1 MFMWRQR
8 GRVIS
13 LWDRLEFVNGWY
25 ILLVTSDVL
34 TISGTIMKIG
44 IEAKVSP
51 ARGPVVSF
59 QALARHPA
67 PHTPSVPAWG
77 PRPSAEPGR
86 VGLTLLLSLEPGEL
100 RRLQHSPGH
109 LHVAC
114 LGRRHPLSDLFP

>member
-1 MFMWRQR
+1 MWRQR

-59 QALARHPA
+59 QALAPYPA
-67 PHTPSVPAWG
+67 PPHPSHT
-77 PRPSAEPGR
+77 
-86 VGLTLLLSLEPGEL
+86 
-100 RRLQHSPGH
+100 
-109 LHVAC
+109 C
-114 LGRRHPLSDLFP
+114 LGPQALGRARSGGVDTAPVPRTWRAMTSAAFSWAPPRCLSGSASSAI